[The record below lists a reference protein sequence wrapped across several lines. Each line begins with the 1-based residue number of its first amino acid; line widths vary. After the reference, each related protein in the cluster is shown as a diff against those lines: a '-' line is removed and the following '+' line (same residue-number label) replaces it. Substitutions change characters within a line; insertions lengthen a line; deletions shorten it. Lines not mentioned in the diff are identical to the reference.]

1 MNDKANNKTN
11 DNLQC
16 IFALMF
22 EKGGDYLRIDET
34 SLIPLFMQV
43 AQWIESEILKD
54 NIREEEQIPSTNQF
68 ATIYNINPATAR
80 KGFDILTEEGI
91 IYKKRGIG
99 MFVAEGA
106 KELIR
111 RKAKDR
117 FVNESLRGLL
127 DEADRLG
134 ITTDEII
141 AMIKDK
147 EGTR

>member
-1 MNDKANNKTN
+1 M
-11 DNLQC
+11 
-16 IFALMF
+16 
-22 EKGGDYLRIDET
+22 RIDET
-34 SLIPLFMQV
+34 SLTPLFIQV

-111 RKAKDR
+111 KKTRDR
-117 FVNESLRGLL
+117 FVNEALVGVLE
-127 DEADRLG
+127 EADRLG
-134 ITTDEII
+134 ITIEELISLI
-141 AMIKDK
+141 RSM
-147 EGTR
+147 EGKR